1 MNSTPILTSFTV
13 KAFIYLMP
21 TVSTGF
27 KQAVKKLSDKEKEAI
42 IIKAARRDA
51 ELYDMLAFELGE
63 LTLDELYDQT
73 AANIHE
79 LMIGTTGRYLG
90 RALTKSLRKSAKE
103 IARFKRV
110 TKDSKLEIDLHLY
123 LLRLIFDNFTGQFD
137 SYYKAFYTATARLL
151 QRTIQLIR
159 KNLHEDYHL
168 EYKDD
173 LDDFLQQ
180 IHSRNKPL
188 SFDLVR
194 EF

>member
-1 MNSTPILTSFTV
+1 
-13 KAFIYLMP
+13 MP

-27 KQAVKKLSDKEKEAI
+27 KKAVQQLSDKEKEAI
-42 IIKAARRDA
+42 IIKAARRDG
-51 ELYDMLAFELGE
+51 ELYELLAIELGE
-63 LTLDELYDQT
+63 LTPEEAYEQT
-73 AANIHE
+73 AEKIHE

-103 IARFKRV
+103 IARFKRI
-110 TKDSKLEIDLHLY
+110 TKDVKLETDLHLY
-123 LLRLIFDNFTGQFD
+123 LLRLIFDNFTSQFD

-168 EYKDD
+168 EYKDE
-173 LDDFLQQ
+173 LDIFLEQ

-188 SFDLVR
+188 SFDLPR
-194 EF
+194 EFVVE